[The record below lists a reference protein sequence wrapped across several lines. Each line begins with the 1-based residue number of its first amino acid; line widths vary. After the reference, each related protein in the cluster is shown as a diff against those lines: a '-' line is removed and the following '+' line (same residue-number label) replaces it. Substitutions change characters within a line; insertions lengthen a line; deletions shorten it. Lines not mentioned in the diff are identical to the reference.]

1 MVTKIAGVVY
11 LLIAVFQ
18 FYNTYKLLT
27 DTKVDGNENTSQFL
41 LASLWSGGLSGIILF
56 VLRLGLLLNVF

>member
-1 MVTKIAGVVY
+1 MVTKIVGVVC

-18 FYNTYKLLT
+18 FYNTYKLFT
-27 DTKVDGNENTSQFL
+27 DTKANGNENTSQFL

-56 VLRLGLLLNVF
+56 VLGLGLLLNVF

>member
-1 MVTKIAGVVY
+1 MVTKIVGVVC

-18 FYNTYKLLT
+18 FCNTYKLLT

-56 VLRLGLLLNVF
+56 VLGLGLLLNVF

>member
-1 MVTKIAGVVY
+1 MVTKIVGVVC

-18 FYNTYKLLT
+18 FYNTDKLFT
-27 DTKVDGNENTSQFL
+27 DTKANGNENTPQFL

-56 VLRLGLLLNVF
+56 IVGLGLLLNVF

>member
-1 MVTKIAGVVY
+1 MVTKIVGVVC

-18 FYNTYKLLT
+18 FYNTYKLFT
-27 DTKVDGNENTSQFL
+27 DTKANVNENTSQFL

-56 VLRLGLLLNVF
+56 IVGLGLLLNVF